1 MLTVGCVMSM
11 AAIWLI
17 TRSIE
22 IKTESTSITPSIK
35 PGTPVILSTA
45 AEKQAGVELVPSGT
59 SVPAFPKTLAL
70 PNAVGSTTEY
80 ALVGLGIRTV
90 SFLSIQVYVVGLYI
104 AADDLSVVQE
114 ALVRRVHP
122 TATTATLPER
132 EELWRV
138 LADPEEGEAFFREL
152 LQERGVRSLLRVV
165 PTRNTG
171 ECWNFPSYNRG
182 MVS

>member
-1 MLTVGCVMSM
+1 M
-11 AAIWLI
+11 ATIWI
-17 TRSIE
+17 VTHSFE
-22 IKTESTSITPSIK
+22 IKTESASTTPSIK

-45 AEKQAGVELVPSGT
+45 AEKEAGVELIPSGT

-70 PNAVGSTTEY
+70 PNSDGTTTEY

-90 SFLSIQVYVVGLYI
+90 SFLSIEVYVVGVYI
-104 AADDLSVVQE
+104 AADDLAMVQE

-132 EELWRV
+132 EELRKV
-138 LADPEEGEAFFREL
+138 LADPEEGEKFFGKLLREKS
-152 LQERGVRSLLRVV
+152 VRSLLRVV

-171 ECWNFPSYNRG
+171 ELVGLFQEESVVLMIR
-182 MVS
+182 

>member
-1 MLTVGCVMSM
+1 MSM
-11 AAIWLI
+11 AAIWI
-17 TRSIE
+17 VTRSIE
-22 IKTESTSITPSIK
+22 IKTESASTTPSIK

-45 AEKQAGVELVPSGT
+45 AEKRAGVELVPSGT

-70 PNAVGSTTEY
+70 PDSTDGTTTEY

-90 SFLSIQVYVVGLYI
+90 SFLSIEVYVVGVYI
-104 AADDLSVVQE
+104 AVDDLATVQE

-132 EELWRV
+132 EELRKV
-138 LADPEEGEAFFREL
+138 LADPEEGEKFFGALLREK
-152 LQERGVRSLLRVV
+152 GVRSLLRVV

-171 ECWNFPSYNRG
+171 GTLVY
-182 MVS
+182 VLL

>member
-1 MLTVGCVMSM
+1 MSM
-11 AAIWLI
+11 ATIWIVTHSL
-17 TRSIE
+17 E
-22 IKTESTSITPSIK
+22 IKTESASTTPSIK

-45 AEKQAGVELVPSGT
+45 AEKEAGVELIPSGT

-70 PNAVGSTTEY
+70 PNSDGTATEY

-90 SFLSIQVYVVGLYI
+90 SFLSIEVYVVGVYI
-104 AADDLSVVQE
+104 AADDLAMVQE

-132 EELWRV
+132 EELRRL
-138 LADPEEGEAFFREL
+138 LADPEEGEKFFGKLLREKS
-152 LQERGVRSLLRVV
+152 VRSLLRVV

-171 ECWNFPSYNRG
+171 ELVGLFQDECVVLMIR
-182 MVS
+182 